1 MKTILTLLIL
11 LSTIAW
17 FPAFGQLTD
26 ADLNQIRLIIR
37 EEVKTEIKAEITAS
51 ETRMKEYVDLKI
63 ANVDNQISL
72 KIANVDSQ
80 ISLKIANVD
89 SQIKTMN
96 REIGAIRSQINVF
109 IGIPL
114 LIITLLF
121 AWRALRDRA
130 NDKQIQALIAENADL
145 KRQQTL
151 TS

>member
-1 MKTILTLLIL
+1 MKTILTLSIL
-11 LSTIAW
+11 FSTIAW
-17 FPAFGQLTD
+17 FPALGELTD

-51 ETRMKEYVDLKI
+51 EARMKEYIDLKI
-63 ANVDNQISL
+63 ANVE
-72 KIANVDSQ
+72 
-80 ISLKIANVD
+80 
-89 SQIKTMN
+89 SQIKANT
-96 REIGAIRSQINVF
+96 REIGAVRSQINVF

-130 NDKQIQALIAENADL
+130 NDKQIQALIAENKDL

>member
-1 MKTILTLLIL
+1 MKTILTLSIL

-17 FPAFGQLTD
+17 FPALGELTD

-51 ETRMKEYVDLKI
+51 EARMKEYID
-63 ANVDNQISL
+63 
-72 KIANVDSQ
+72 
-80 ISLKIANVD
+80 LKIANVD
-89 SQIKTMN
+89 SQIKANT
-96 REIGAIRSQINVF
+96 REIGAVRSQINVF

-130 NDKQIQALIAENADL
+130 NDKQIQALIAENKDL
-145 KRQQTL
+145 KRQQTIA
-151 TS
+151 S